1 MVCTNKVF
9 IFPNPTRANTQRAL
23 PEILDFL
30 LSEGFS
36 VTMEERYEYM
46 LGEEYPIVSFYPM
59 ETAAQQSEFVLVVG
73 GDGTILHISAL
84 AARVGKP
91 VLGINLGTMGFLS
104 EMDMSDLEMLRKIKA
119 GDYVVD
125 ERMMIDAIVYN
136 SNDEEVF
143 FASGLNDVAMMKGDI
158 SKIVRLCVSVNE
170 RKVMGFAGA
179 GAVVCTPTGSTAYSL
194 SAGGPVL
201 EPNSPCIAVTP
212 VCPHA
217 LGIKSFVVSSDKEI
231 EVVSPPQSNTVHL
244 SVDGHQNR
252 NLEPGERTVIR
263 QSAHSLSLIRLKGI
277 GFYERINQKLI
288 NERF

>member
-1 MVCTNKVF
+1 MVSTNKVF
-9 IFPNPTRANTQRAL
+9 IFPNPTRNNTQRAL

-30 LSEGFS
+30 LSENFS
-36 VTMEERYEYM
+36 VSMESLYESS
-46 LGEEYPIVSFYPM
+46 LGTEYPIVSFSPI
-59 ETAAQQSEFVLVVG
+59 EQAVGESEFVLVVG
-73 GDGTILHISAL
+73 GDGTILHIASL
-84 AARVGKP
+84 AARLGKP

-104 EMDMSDLEMLRKIKA
+104 ELDMHDLEMLRHIKA
-119 GDYVVD
+119 GNYTLD
-125 ERMMIDAIVYN
+125 ERMMIDATVY
-136 SNDEEVF
+136 DEDDREVF
-143 FASGLNDVAMMKGDI
+143 FASGLNDIAMMKGDI

-170 RKVMGFAGA
+170 RKVMGFAGD

-244 SVDGHQNR
+244 SVDGYQNR
-252 NLEPGERTVIR
+252 NLEPGERIVIR
-263 QSAHSLSLIRLKGI
+263 RSVNNVSLIRLKGI
-277 GFYERINQKLI
+277 GFYERINQKLL

>member
-9 IFPNPTRANTQRAL
+9 IFPNPTRANTQRAM

-30 LSEGFS
+30 LGEGFS
-36 VTMEERYEYM
+36 VSMETLYEPM
-46 LGEEYPIVSFYPM
+46 LGEEYPIVDFYPM
-59 ETAAQQSEFVLVVG
+59 EEAVQQSEFVLVVG
-73 GDGTILHISAL
+73 GDGTILHIAAL
-84 AARVGKP
+84 AARLGKP

-104 EMDMSDLEMLRKIKA
+104 ELDMHDLEMLRRIKT
-119 GDYVVD
+119 GDYIMD
-125 ERMMIDAIVYN
+125 NRMMIDAVVYDN
-136 SNDEEVF
+136 ADEEVF
-143 FASGLNDVAMMKGDI
+143 SASGLNDVAMMKGDI

-170 RKVMGFAGA
+170 RKVMGFAGD

-231 EVVSPPQSNTVHL
+231 EVVPPPQSNTVHL
-244 SVDGHQNR
+244 SVDGHQNH
-252 NLEPGERTVIR
+252 NLKPGERIVIR
-263 QSAHSLSLIRLKGI
+263 QSVNSLSLIRLKGI

>member
-9 IFPNPTRANTQRAL
+9 IFPNPTRNNTQRAL

-30 LSEGFS
+30 LSENFS
-36 VTMEERYEYM
+36 VSMESLYAST
-46 LGEEYPIVSFYPM
+46 LGAEYPIVSFAPI
-59 ETAAQQSEFVLVVG
+59 EEAAGESDFILVVG
-73 GDGTILHISAL
+73 GDGTILHIAAL
-84 AARVGKP
+84 AARLHKP

-104 EMDMSDLEMLRKIKA
+104 ELDMRDLEMLRQIKVGNYTLDA
-119 GDYVVD
+119 
-125 ERMMIDAIVYN
+125 RMMIDAAVY
-136 SNDEEVF
+136 DAEDRQVF
-143 FASGLNDVAMMKGDI
+143 FASGLNDIAMMKGDI
-158 SKIVRLCVSVNE
+158 SKIVRLCVSVNG
-170 RKVMGFAGA
+170 RKVMGFAGD

-244 SVDGHQNR
+244 SVDGYQNR
-252 NLEPGERTVIR
+252 NLEPGERIVIR
-263 QSAHSLSLIRLKGI
+263 QSANSVSLIRLKGI
-277 GFYERINQKLI
+277 GFYERINQKLL

>member
-1 MVCTNKVF
+1 VVCTNNVF

-30 LSEGFS
+30 LSEGFGIS
-36 VTMEERYEYM
+36 MEEIYQDS
-46 LGEEYPIVSFYPM
+46 LGEEYPIIGFYSM
-59 ETAAQQSEFVLVVG
+59 EEAVRHSDFVLVIG
-73 GDGTILHISAL
+73 GDGTILHIAAL
-84 AARVGKP
+84 AAKLGKP

-104 EMDMSDLEMLRKIKA
+104 ELDMHDLEMLRRIKT
-119 GDYVVD
+119 GNYIMD
-125 ERMMIDAIVYN
+125 ERMMIDALVYN
-136 SNDEEVF
+136 SRDELVF

-170 RKVMGFAGA
+170 RKVMGFAGD

-231 EVVSPPQSNTVHL
+231 EVVPPPQSNTVHL

-252 NLEPGERTVIR
+252 NLEPDERIIIR
-263 QSAHSLSLIRLKGI
+263 QSAYSLSLIRLKGI